1 MLDASGLWG
10 YGSFLQSNGFISLG
24 LLHFNAYLSPQELAP
39 IVVAAVDTEALLL
52 QLPKEK
58 LIELRQE
65 LSNCI
70 LQKTITKREL
80 QSLTG
85 FLQFA
90 TKVIWPGRPFQRQPY
105 AMQSIRSYTGHHIH
119 LSSEARADIMWWY
132 LFTEKSNDIFLL
144 WDSHTLLPEF
154 NTYSFASSS
163 WSCEGCWGLCWFQF
177 KWPEHLCSLPITT
190 KELILVLVAV
200 AIFGHRMVTWFNT
213 Q

>member
-10 YGSFLQSNGFISLG
+10 YGSFLQSNGFISLV

-90 TKVIWPGRPFQRQPY
+90 TKVI
-105 AMQSIRSYTGHHIH
+105 
-119 LSSEARADIMWWY
+119 
-132 LFTEKSNDIFLL
+132 
-144 WDSHTLLPEF
+144 
-154 NTYSFASSS
+154 
-163 WSCEGCWGLCWFQF
+163 
-177 KWPEHLCSLPITT
+177 
-190 KELILVLVAV
+190 
-200 AIFGHRMVTWFNT
+200 
-213 Q
+213 